1 LTIRRRLTGIAIV
14 LAFAAGAL
22 AVVADHGAAAGS
34 RNLACS
40 TCPRPI
46 EQPR

>member
-1 LTIRRRLTGIAIV
+1 VSIRRRLSGIVVV
-14 LAFAAGAL
+14 LAFAGGAL
-22 AVVADHGAAAGS
+22 AVTTHQSGAS
-34 RNLACS
+34 STHHLACS